1 MALLYIHPSSEPWKY
16 YLLSG
21 QYWKKDKE
29 REPQIDRYSYYTCM
43 YVSGCD
49 KNAYNVSSFAAW
61 KIADEKVLRGVI
73 SAQRANR
80 QVGRTE
86 KVIWRGRS
94 R

>member
-1 MALLYIHPSSEPWKY
+1 
-16 YLLSG
+16 
-21 QYWKKDKE
+21 
-29 REPQIDRYSYYTCM
+29 M

-86 KVIWRGRS
+86 KLSEEAVLAKMWSWNSS
-94 R
+94 RKGKNN